1 MELKLVW
8 DGKEIEFTDEPLNLE
23 FEGSPEI
30 NVEQFGRNSTIH
42 IKFKP
47 TAKLTAKLMIYVALL
62 EMLQKT
68 RANPDDKAARKW
80 AWDCAFSE

>member
-1 MELKLVW
+1 MKLKLVL
-8 DGKEIEFTDEPLNLE
+8 DGKEIDLSDEPLDLE
-23 FEGSPEI
+23 YEESPEI
-30 NVEQFGRNSTIH
+30 NIEQFGRNSTIH

-68 RANPDDKAARKW
+68 GANPDDKAARKW